1 MRIKPKEII
10 FVCTPMNFEQRIE
23 QAIVDLKQADEDIIN
38 LLHSHK
44 ELLWKPTPDRWSAA
58 QCVEHIVVSNGRYFP
73 VFDQKL
79 SVQSNKHNNQKPYKP
94 TFWGKMIYNAVDPDQ
109 MERRKSKTQKIFK
122 PQPTV
127 EIPTLIR
134 RFEQSQE
141 QLLGYMHRVLD
152 ADATQKISSPISKII
167 RYSLAD
173 TLAILSK
180 HEIRHHRQALNVL
193 KLRG

>member
-1 MRIKPKEII
+1 
-10 FVCTPMNFEQRIE
+10 MNFEQRIQ
-23 QAIVDLKQADEDIIN
+23 QAIVDLKQVDEDIKN

-44 ELLWKPTPDRWSAA
+44 ELLWKPTADRWSAA
-58 QCVEHIVVSNGRYFP
+58 QCVEHIVVSNGRYYP
-73 VFDQKL
+73 IFDQKL
-79 SVQSNKHNNQKPYKP
+79 AVQSNKNNNQKQYKP
-94 TFWGKMIYNAVDPDQ
+94 TFWGKIIYNAVDPDQ
-109 MERRKSKTQKIFK
+109 MEKRKSKTQKIFR

-141 QLLGYMHRVLD
+141 QLLDYMHKILE
-152 ADATQKISSPISKII
+152 ADATQKIPSPVSKVI

-193 KLRG
+193 KQRG